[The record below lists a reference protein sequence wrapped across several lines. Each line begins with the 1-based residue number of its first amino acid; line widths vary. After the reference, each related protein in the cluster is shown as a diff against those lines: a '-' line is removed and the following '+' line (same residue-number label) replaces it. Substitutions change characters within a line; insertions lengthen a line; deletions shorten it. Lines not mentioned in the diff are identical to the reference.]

1 MKEKKMNSYKKMG
14 LIILVSAI
22 AGGILG
28 GSSMTVLYSALG
40 SFQDG
45 VYYLLSQL
53 QQVMLPVM
61 IMITLVTIVYGE
73 VNLRKQKEICN
84 RILRAY
90 PEKQGDPASLNFQQQ
105 WLESCDEAEKEV
117 IYQSAYKSYIQVSRC
132 IPILLLITMLGHLFF
147 NTGLM
152 AIVVVAVVWLVA
164 TLSYLRSC
172 VRLKGS
178 KIGR

>member
-1 MKEKKMNSYKKMG
+1 MKENIF
-14 LIILVSAI
+14 LICYI
-22 AGGILG
+22 
-28 GSSMTVLYSALG
+28 Y
-40 SFQDG
+40 DG
-45 VYYLLSQL
+45 FW
-53 QQVMLPVM
+53 QVRFVKN
-61 IMITLVTIVYGE
+61 T
-73 VNLRKQKEICN
+73 Q
-84 RILRAY
+84 RAY
-90 PEKQGDPASLNFQQQ
+90 PEKKGDPASLNFQQQ